1 MEALMTVIN
10 KTQKINSM
18 MDEVAA
24 KSAEDFIEK
33 LDKQLG
39 DLYQL
44 LNDAKE
50 TFSTSGANAFLYFGL
65 NVKDSAPKDFPWYE
79 PFIATIP
86 FLPVNF
92 LANLIA
98 ASIASAPLL
107 FK

>member
-1 MEALMTVIN
+1 MTVIN

-39 DLYQL
+39 EMYQL

-50 TFSTSGANAFLYFGL
+50 TFGKKVISEELRNKYRKKFDCAADNISGARRSLGG
-65 NVKDSAPKDFPWYE
+65 DFVYIVPE
-79 PFIATIP
+79 EE
-86 FLPVNF
+86 L
-92 LANLIA
+92 
-98 ASIASAPLL
+98 
-107 FK
+107 

>member
-1 MEALMTVIN
+1 MTVIN

-39 DLYQL
+39 EMYQL

-50 TFSTSGANAFLYFGL
+50 TFGKKVISEELRKKYRKKFDCAADNIIGARRSLGG
-65 NVKDSAPKDFPWYE
+65 DFVYIVPE
-79 PFIATIP
+79 EE
-86 FLPVNF
+86 L
-92 LANLIA
+92 
-98 ASIASAPLL
+98 
-107 FK
+107 

>member
-1 MEALMTVIN
+1 MTVIN

-39 DLYQL
+39 DMYQL

-50 TFSTSGANAFLYFGL
+50 TFNKKVISEELRIKYRKKFDCAADNIIGARRSLGG
-65 NVKDSAPKDFPWYE
+65 DFVYIVPE
-79 PFIATIP
+79 EE
-86 FLPVNF
+86 L
-92 LANLIA
+92 
-98 ASIASAPLL
+98 
-107 FK
+107 

>member
-39 DLYQL
+39 DMYQL

-50 TFSTSGANAFLYFGL
+50 TFNKKVISEELRIKYRKKFDCAADNIIGARRSLGG
-65 NVKDSAPKDFPWYE
+65 DFVYIVPE
-79 PFIATIP
+79 EE
-86 FLPVNF
+86 L
-92 LANLIA
+92 
-98 ASIASAPLL
+98 
-107 FK
+107 

>member
-1 MEALMTVIN
+1 
-10 KTQKINSM
+10 

-50 TFSTSGANAFLYFGL
+50 SFNKKVISEELRIKYRKKFDCAADNIIGARRSLGG
-65 NVKDSAPKDFPWYE
+65 DFVYIVPE
-79 PFIATIP
+79 EE
-86 FLPVNF
+86 L
-92 LANLIA
+92 
-98 ASIASAPLL
+98 
-107 FK
+107 

>member
-1 MEALMTVIN
+1 MTVIN

-50 TFSTSGANAFLYFGL
+50 SFNKKVISEELRIKYRKKFDCAADNIIGARRSLGG
-65 NVKDSAPKDFPWYE
+65 DFVYIVPE
-79 PFIATIP
+79 EE
-86 FLPVNF
+86 L
-92 LANLIA
+92 
-98 ASIASAPLL
+98 
-107 FK
+107 

>member
-1 MEALMTVIN
+1 MTVIN

-50 TFSTSGANAFLYFGL
+50 TFNKKVISEELRIKYRKKFDCAADNIIGARRSLGG
-65 NVKDSAPKDFPWYE
+65 DFVYIVPE
-79 PFIATIP
+79 EE
-86 FLPVNF
+86 L
-92 LANLIA
+92 
-98 ASIASAPLL
+98 
-107 FK
+107 

>member
-50 TFSTSGANAFLYFGL
+50 TFNKKVISEELRIKYRKKFDCAADNIIGARRSLGG
-65 NVKDSAPKDFPWYE
+65 DFVYIVPE
-79 PFIATIP
+79 EE
-86 FLPVNF
+86 L
-92 LANLIA
+92 
-98 ASIASAPLL
+98 
-107 FK
+107 

>member
-1 MEALMTVIN
+1 MTVIN

-39 DLYQL
+39 EMYQL

-50 TFSTSGANAFLYFGL
+50 TFVKKVISEELRNKYRKKFDCAADNIIGARRSLGG
-65 NVKDSAPKDFPWYE
+65 DFVYIVPE
-79 PFIATIP
+79 EE
-86 FLPVNF
+86 L
-92 LANLIA
+92 
-98 ASIASAPLL
+98 
-107 FK
+107 

>member
-1 MEALMTVIN
+1 MTVIN

-39 DLYQL
+39 EMYQL

-50 TFSTSGANAFLYFGL
+50 TFGKNFISIFFDKAFLI
-65 NVKDSAPKDFPWYE
+65 W
-79 PFIATIP
+79 
-86 FLPVNF
+86 
-92 LANLIA
+92 
-98 ASIASAPLL
+98 
-107 FK
+107 

>member
-1 MEALMTVIN
+1 MTVIN

-50 TFSTSGANAFLYFGL
+50 TFSKKVISEELRIKYRKKFDCAADNIIGARRSLGG
-65 NVKDSAPKDFPWYE
+65 DFVYIVPE
-79 PFIATIP
+79 EE
-86 FLPVNF
+86 L
-92 LANLIA
+92 
-98 ASIASAPLL
+98 
-107 FK
+107 

>member
-1 MEALMTVIN
+1 MTVIN

-50 TFSTSGANAFLYFGL
+50 TFNKKVISEELRIKYRKKFDCAADNIIGARRSLGG
-65 NVKDSAPKDFPWYE
+65 DFVYIVPE
-79 PFIATIP
+79 EEQ
-86 FLPVNF
+86 
-92 LANLIA
+92 
-98 ASIASAPLL
+98 
-107 FK
+107 